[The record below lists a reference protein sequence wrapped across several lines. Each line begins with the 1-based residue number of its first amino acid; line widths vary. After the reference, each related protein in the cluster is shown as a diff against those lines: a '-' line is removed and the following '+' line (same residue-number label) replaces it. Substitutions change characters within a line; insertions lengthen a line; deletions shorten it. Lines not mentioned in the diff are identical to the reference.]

1 MLIWITMLHS
11 AKRSPTAPSRSLQIH
26 TAFFFCFFFFRSP
39 FKYSQLPSDAIMYC
53 SKYSHRELV
62 RELKL
67 QSLRRGD
74 ILQLQ
79 SFQFEASAKKNNKIE
94 TWNNRG
100 SEKKGLELMF
110 AGSCKSSEAVCFEQT
125 WMAVKITAAGWNG
138 SSEVFILSFGTQL
151 DHPLGPVFCFTDADI
166 HTYSKARTLGPA
178 RPTRWPFCYLL
189 LASFVCVDHLETP
202 FCCCRFGD
210 TLKGGGGASQ
220 QNSKKC
226 TSWPVERKKK
236 GLLNHKMNNWCKRWI
251 LKTKKKNN
259 NCLFQNSEQL
269 KMCAGR

>member
-1 MLIWITMLHS
+1 MNYNVALGQKIPNGTE
-11 AKRSPTAPSRSLQIH
+11 SLL
-26 TAFFFCFFFFRSP
+26 TDSYSVFFLFVFFQSP

-79 SFQFEASAKKNNKIE
+79 SFQFEASAKKNNTIE

-210 TLKGGGGASQ
+210 TLKGGGGRVNKTPKNAHPDPS
-220 QNSKKC
+220 N
-226 TSWPVERKKK
+226 KKK
-236 GLLNHKMNNWCKRWI
+236 RA
-251 LKTKKKNN
+251 
-259 NCLFQNSEQL
+259 SEP
-269 KMCAGR
+269 

>member
-1 MLIWITMLHS
+1 
-11 AKRSPTAPSRSLQIH
+11 
-26 TAFFFCFFFFRSP
+26 
-39 FKYSQLPSDAIMYC
+39 
-53 SKYSHRELV
+53 
-62 RELKL
+62 
-67 QSLRRGD
+67 
-74 ILQLQ
+74 
-79 SFQFEASAKKNNKIE
+79 
-94 TWNNRG
+94 
-100 SEKKGLELMF
+100 MF

-210 TLKGGGGASQ
+210 TLKGGGASQ
-220 QNSKKC
+220 QNSEKC
-226 TSWPVERKKK
+226 TSWPVEQKKK
-236 GLLNHKMNNWCKRWI
+236 GFWTIKWTSGANVEFLTH
-251 LKTKKKNN
+251 TQKKN
-259 NCLFQNSEQL
+259 Q
-269 KMCAGR
+269 

>member
-1 MLIWITMLHS
+1 MNYNVALGQKIPNGTE
-11 AKRSPTAPSRSLQIH
+11 SLL
-26 TAFFFCFFFFRSP
+26 TDSYSVFFLFVFFQSP

-79 SFQFEASAKKNNKIE
+79 SFQFEASAKKNNTIE

-202 FCCCRFGD
+202 FLLLPFWRHA
-210 TLKGGGGASQ
+210 KRGGGGESTKLQ
-220 QNSKKC
+220 
-226 TSWPVERKKK
+226 
-236 GLLNHKMNNWCKRWI
+236 KMHI
-251 LKTKKKNN
+251 LTRRTKKKRA
-259 NCLFQNSEQL
+259 SEP
-269 KMCAGR
+269 